1 MVQLNKKRVFV
12 IFISALIS
20 ISAISQDIQYRKDE
34 RPQNVKEDN
43 YNQYQVTE
51 ISEIDMLKALEMLGI
66 RIFNIPIS
74 PAFEKEYFLSIML
87 DEYVDGKM
95 INSKD
100 IIPNHPAL
108 KSNTYRHEQDGVWY
122 FDYIPKMTIFSQ
134 DKDTHL
140 SLTVSSLSGRFS
152 GTSLEK
158 KKIREGQF
166 YMWRAYRK
174 KEWKLNEVVP
184 LLVFGSSWHDGR
196 FERFCGTVDLS
207 EDEEA
212 TKELLEKSPH
222 YYVLSLKVYE

>member
-1 MVQLNKKRVFV
+1 MKKVF
-12 IFISALIS
+12 ITFFSALIS
-20 ISAISQDIQYRKDE
+20 ISAIAQDIQYRKDE
-34 RPQNVKEDN
+34 RPQNVKEDT
-43 YNQYQVTE
+43 YNQYQVND
-51 ISEIDMLKALEMLGI
+51 ISEIDILKALEMLGI

-74 PAFEKEYFLSIML
+74 PAFEKEFFLSLML

-100 IIPNHPAL
+100 IIPNHPLL

-122 FDYIPKMTIFSQ
+122 FDYISRITIFS
-134 DKDTHL
+134 KDNDTTL
-140 SLTVSSLSGRFS
+140 SLTVRSLAGSFS
-152 GTSLEK
+152 GASLHK
-158 KKIREGQF
+158 KKLREGQF
-166 YMWRAYRK
+166 YLWRAYRK

-184 LLVFGSSWHDGR
+184 MLVFASSWHDGR

-222 YYVLSLKVYE
+222 YFVLSLKVSE